1 MARITNEQAEKM
13 SSGNSEWFQLK
24 NDGDVAKVQFMLN
37 TIDDIPMFS
46 AHKVKINDKD
56 RYVDC
61 LRQDGDPIDV
71 CPFCA
76 AGIPAKPVRFV
87 VMFQHDDEKV
97 KIWERGRQFISK
109 LQGLINRYSPLEK
122 YVFEIE
128 RHGRAGDTSTKYE
141 IYPIDSAEPFD
152 LTDVEIPD
160 FEGGIILQKS
170 ADDME
175 TYLNTGS
182 FPVDN
187 SSGIPTRREA
197 PAPHRASAPG
207 RRTPASAA
215 PAGVSRRASR
225 TAPTEETKE
234 EAQTG
239 RASRRTSRR
248 SADST
253 QETEVF

>member
-46 AHKVKINDKD
+46 AHKVRINDKD

-170 ADDME
+170 EGDME
-175 TYLNTGS
+175 EYLDTGS
-182 FPVDN
+182 FPADMNNNV
-187 SSGIPTRREA
+187 SGRRDSA
-197 PAPHRASAPG
+197 PSRRASAPS

-215 PAGVSRRASR
+215 PTGVSRRASR
-225 TAPTEETKE
+225 TAPAEELKE
-234 EAQTG
+234 EAQTS

-248 SADST
+248 SADT
-253 QETEVF
+253 TPETEVF

>member
-128 RHGRAGDTSTKYE
+128 RHGRAGDTNTKYE

-152 LTDVEIPD
+152 LTDVEVPD
-160 FEGGIILQKS
+160 FESGIILQKS
-170 ADDME
+170 AEDME
-175 TYLNTGS
+175 EYLETGS
-182 FPVDN
+182 FPADMN
-187 SSGIPTRREA
+187 NTAPSRRE
-197 PAPHRASAPG
+197 PAPRRTSVSG
-207 RRTPASAA
+207 RRTPAGAA

-225 TAPTEETKE
+225 TAPAEEPKEET
-234 EAQTG
+234 QTS

-248 SADST
+248 SVDDT
-253 QETEVF
+253 PETEVF